1 MPSLAEMRATVD
13 RILAELQV
21 EGMDGH
27 RLREIETILR
37 LLMRHLNRNVADAL
51 NRLGRMTP
59 LEQASDALRRMRE
72 AMTWV
77 ETNRDNADVASIRRR
92 LADAARAGSM
102 VVAAMES
109 L

>member
-13 RILAELQV
+13 RMLAELQV
-21 EGMDGH
+21 EGMDAH

-37 LLMRHLNRNVADAL
+37 LLMRHLNRSVADAV
-51 NRLGRMTP
+51 NRVGNTVP
-59 LEQASDALRRMRE
+59 LERASDALRGMRE

-77 ETNRDNADVASIRRR
+77 ETHRDDTDVASIRRR
-92 LADAARAGSM
+92 LTDAARAGSG
-102 VVAAMES
+102 VVSAIET

>member
-13 RILAELQV
+13 RILDELQV
-21 EGMDGH
+21 EGLDAH
-27 RLREIETILR
+27 RLREIETVLR

-51 NRLGRMTP
+51 NRLGQITSI
-59 LEQASDALRRMRE
+59 EQASDALRRMRE

-77 ETNRDNADVASIRRR
+77 ETHRDDADVASIRRR
-92 LADAARAGSM
+92 LTDAARAGS
-102 VVAAMES
+102 VVVTAMES

>member
-37 LLMRHLNRNVADAL
+37 LLMRHLNRGVADAL
-51 NRLGRMTP
+51 NRLGHITP
-59 LEQASDALRRMRE
+59 LEQASDALRQMRE
-72 AMTWV
+72 AMDWV
-77 ETNRDNADVASIRRR
+77 DAHRDDGDVASIRRR
-92 LADAARAGSM
+92 LTDAARAGSS
-102 VVAAMES
+102 VVSSIET